1 MESAPASNVSEVI
14 ITFIKE
20 NFIRGR
26 SQAEIS
32 PDESLIDSG
41 IIDSTGILE
50 LVMFLEEKFSITIE
64 DEELIPENL
73 DSVNNLKIFLE
84 SKGVR

>member
-1 MESAPASNVSEVI
+1 MDKVPTSTVTDVI

-26 SQAEIS
+26 SQTEIS
-32 PDESLIDSG
+32 PDESLIDSR

-50 LVMFLEEKFSITIE
+50 LVMFLEEKYSIKIE

-73 DSVNNLKIFLE
+73 DTVNNLKKFLE
-84 SKGVR
+84 SKGIR

>member
-1 MESAPASNVSEVI
+1 METAPTSTVSDVI
-14 ITFIKE
+14 INFIKE

-26 SQAEIS
+26 SQTEIS
-32 PDESLIDSG
+32 PDESLIDSR

-50 LVMFLEEKFSITIE
+50 LVMFLEEKYSIKIE

-73 DSVNNLKIFLE
+73 DTVNNLKKFLE
-84 SKGVR
+84 SKGIR

>member
-1 MESAPASNVSEVI
+1 MDSVQTSTINDVI

-20 NFIRGR
+20 NFITGR
-26 SQAEIS
+26 SQKEIS
-32 PDESLIDSG
+32 PEESLIDSG

-50 LVMFLEEKFSITIE
+50 LVMFLEEKYSITIE

-73 DSVNNLKIFLE
+73 DSVKNLVAFLE
-84 SKGVR
+84 RKGVR

>member
-1 MESAPASNVSEVI
+1 MESVQTSSVSDVL

-20 NFIRGR
+20 NFITGR
-26 SQAEIS
+26 SQKEIS
-32 PDESLIDSG
+32 PEESLIDSG

-50 LVMFLEEKFSITIE
+50 LVMFIEEKYSITIE

-73 DSVNNLKIFLE
+73 DSVKNLVAFLE
-84 SKGVR
+84 RKGVR

>member
-1 MESAPASNVSEVI
+1 MDSVQTSTVNDVI

-20 NFIRGR
+20 NFITGR
-26 SQAEIS
+26 SQKEIS
-32 PDESLIDSG
+32 PEESLIDSG

-50 LVMFLEEKFSITIE
+50 LVMFLEEKYSITIE

-73 DSVNNLKIFLE
+73 DTVKNLVAFLE
-84 SKGVR
+84 RKGVR

>member
-1 MESAPASNVSEVI
+1 METVPAATVSDVI
-14 ITFIKE
+14 INFIKE

-26 SQAEIS
+26 STAEIA
-32 PDESLIDSG
+32 PDESLIDSR

-50 LVMFLEEKFSITIE
+50 LVMFLEEKYSITIE

-73 DSVNNLKIFLE
+73 DTVNNLTNFLE
-84 SKGVR
+84 RKGVR

>member
-1 MESAPASNVSEVI
+1 MESVQTSSVSDVL

-20 NFIRGR
+20 NFITGR
-26 SQAEIS
+26 SQKEIS
-32 PDESLIDSG
+32 PEESLVDSG

-50 LVMFLEEKFSITIE
+50 LVMFIEEKYSITIE

-73 DSVNNLKIFLE
+73 DSVKNLVAFLGR
-84 SKGVR
+84 KGVR

>member
-1 MESAPASNVSEVI
+1 MESVQTSSVSDVL

-20 NFIRGR
+20 NFITGR
-26 SQAEIS
+26 SQKEIS
-32 PDESLIDSG
+32 PEESLIDSG

-50 LVMFLEEKFSITIE
+50 LVMFIEEKYSITIE

-73 DSVNNLKIFLE
+73 DSVKNLVSFLE
-84 SKGVR
+84 RKGVR

>member
-1 MESAPASNVSEVI
+1 MDTVPASTVRDVI

-26 SQAEIS
+26 SEAEIS
-32 PDESLIDSG
+32 PDESLIDSR

-50 LVMFLEEKFSITIE
+50 LVMFLEEKYSVTIE

-73 DSVNNLKIFLE
+73 DTVNNLINFLK

>member
-1 MESAPASNVSEVI
+1 METVSASTVSDVI

-26 SQAEIS
+26 STAEIS
-32 PDESLIDSG
+32 PDESLIDSR

-50 LVMFLEEKFSITIE
+50 LVMFLEEKYSITIE

-73 DSVNNLKIFLE
+73 DTVNNLKNFLL

>member
-1 MESAPASNVSEVI
+1 METVPKSTVSDVI

-26 SQAEIS
+26 SQTEIS
-32 PDESLIDSG
+32 PDESLIDSR

-50 LVMFLEEKFSITIE
+50 LVMFLEEKYNIKIE

-73 DSVNNLKIFLE
+73 DTINNLTKFLAG
-84 SKGVR
+84 KGIR

>member
-1 MESAPASNVSEVI
+1 MESVQTSSVSDVL

-20 NFIRGR
+20 NFITGR
-26 SQAEIS
+26 SQKEIS
-32 PDESLIDSG
+32 PEESLVDSG

-50 LVMFLEEKFSITIE
+50 LVMFIEEKYSITIE

-73 DSVNNLKIFLE
+73 DSVKNLVAFLDR
-84 SKGVR
+84 KGVR